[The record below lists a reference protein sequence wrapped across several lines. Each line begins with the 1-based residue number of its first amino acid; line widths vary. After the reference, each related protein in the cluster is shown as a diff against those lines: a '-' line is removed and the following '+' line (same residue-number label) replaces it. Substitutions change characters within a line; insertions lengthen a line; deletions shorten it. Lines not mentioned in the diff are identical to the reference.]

1 MSGKKHKN
9 AQKTVQELES
19 PVVDFTVNPNMF
31 DKDPRHERPMGR
43 AYLNSRREMPEDQLF
58 EFAEY
63 RPQDA
68 ERTGY
73 SNYSY
78 WRSVWAN
85 FLKKKSAVIMSVIFI
100 LLFAFTFIGSA
111 IGKYQ
116 WDMPPAQSNSYIEAY
131 KSIDPSPEGYA
142 KAKLS
147 VLYEDLSTRAA
158 AIEQAKAIPEKIRI
172 YRLLDKRFDP
182 SPEGYAKTVMTEE
195 YNAGVAEARHIRN
208 TWKRIVKTILW
219 FDKKPDDNPRMT
231 LDVEKVYNSAV
242 AKAEQIPEN
251 TRVEDLVSRSMW
263 TRVVGNFYWNREYW
277 FGTNGNGKDYWA
289 QVWHATRQS
298 ILLAV
303 LVSAAQILL
312 GVIIGLVWGY
322 VRKLD
327 RFFTELYNL
336 IDNIPT
342 IIYMTLIALMVGKTF
357 FTIGVALVLFG
368 WLATAR
374 NVRNLVFMYRDR
386 EYNLASR
393 CLGTSLVRV
402 LFRNIFPYLI
412 SVIILR
418 LALAIPTTIA
428 YETTLTYLGLM
439 DITEPSLGNLLREA
453 RDHFLDYPHMLVFP
467 AIIVSIITVTFYL
480 VGNAFSDASD
490 PRNHV

>member
-1 MSGKKHKN
+1 MNGKKN
-9 AQKTVQELES
+9 RQPQKTVQELET
-19 PVVDFTVNPNMF
+19 PVVNLTVDPGKF
-31 DKDPRHERPMGR
+31 DKDPHHERPMGR
-43 AYLNSRREMPEDQLF
+43 AWLNSRREMPEDQLF

-63 RPQDA
+63 RAQDA

-85 FLKKKSAVIMSVIFI
+85 FLKKKSAVTMSVIFL

-116 WDMPPAQSNSYIEAY
+116 WDMAPVQSNSFIEAY
-131 KSIDPSPEGYA
+131 KNIDPSPEGYA
-142 KAKLS
+142 RV
-147 VLYEDLSTRAA
+147 VLADEYAA
-158 AIEQAKAIPEKIRI
+158 
-172 YRLLDKRFDP
+172 DP
-182 SPEGYAKTVMTEE
+182 A
-195 YNAGVAEARHIRN
+195 A
-208 TWKRIVKTILW
+208 
-219 FDKKPDDNPRMT
+219 
-231 LDVEKVYNSAV
+231 AV
-242 AKAEQIPEN
+242 AKAAQIPEN
-251 TRVEDLVSRSMW
+251 TRVEELASRSMW
-263 TRVVGNFYWNREYW
+263 SRVVGNFYWNNEYW

-303 LVSAAQILL
+303 LVSAAQIFV
-312 GVIIGLVWGY
+312 GVIIGLIWGY

-342 IIYMTLIALMVGKTF
+342 IIYLTLIALMVGKTLW
-357 FTIGVALVLFG
+357 TIGVALVLFG

-393 CLGTSLVRV
+393 CLGTSLGRV

-418 LALAIPTTIA
+418 LALAIPATIA

-439 DITEPSLGNLLREA
+439 DITEPSLGNLLRDA
-453 RDHFLDYPHMLVFP
+453 RDVFMNYPYMLIFP
-467 AIIVSIITVTFYL
+467 AIIVSIITITFYL